1 MNRKFILTL
10 FGLLLFATFAF
21 AQRTIR
27 GKVTDAANNGMPI
40 PGVSVLVKGTNAG
53 SVTAADGTYTVN
65 VPTNGTVLIFRYIGF
80 VTQEKTIGN
89 STEVNASLTSDT
101 ETLEGVVVTALGIK
115 RSEKSVG
122 YSVQVVKGSDLTM
135 TKDNNVIGSLVGKVA
150 GAQVT
155 GSSGAN
161 LGGTQKIKLRG
172 INSVTGGG
180 SPLIVVDGTPFN
192 NGNFSNADA
201 NGVDLGN
208 LAQDLNPEDIESV
221 SVLKGPAAAA
231 LYGSRG
237 QYGAILYTTKKG
249 KAGKVSIEFSTS
261 NMIEKVGNFTPMQNI
276 YGVGN
281 NQTFLTFGAT
291 TPLAGQKYVTGNDE
305 SWGPKMDGTPVR
317 MYFSYYPQDSRFGQL
332 TPFVPQPNNIKDF
345 YETGFNTNNGI
356 TVSGGNENANVR
368 LSYNNTYIKGT
379 YPNTNLKRNNLG
391 LAASLKLA
399 EKLTAGANLNYA
411 NNDGIRPVQGYQG
424 SFTGASQ
431 WFQRNIDINELKNY
445 KYADGTIKNWNI
457 NPSTAAATTGL
468 FLANNPSDWNNPYF
482 DAYENLNLDDRNRFF
497 GDINLS
503 YQVLPELKLT
513 GFVRSDMYV
522 QRLRNY
528 RAIGGRFIGGT
539 ADGYSEGKYQNA
551 ENNYEFLAQYNK
563 NFGDVSLNLNAG
575 ANLLTQE
582 YSFLSQSTAGGLVS
596 PGWFNIAASVD
607 RPVANG
613 FLRKKQVRSMYAMA
627 SLGYKDIYFIDAT
640 VRNDISSALPSDNNS
655 YVYPSVSGSIVYSE
669 LLKWKPLSFGKFRMS
684 YAVAG
689 SDLSA
694 YEIAPVY
701 VAGTVYTGTPVINT
715 QTLPSVLRN
724 PNIKPSFAN
733 SFEVGT
739 DLKFFNNRVGFEF
752 TYYNQLNENQIINLT
767 VSPASGYGATV
778 VNAGKIRNKGV
789 ELSFNAIPVKS
800 TNFVWNTTLNFNK
813 NNNMV
818 EELHPDVKLLT
829 LGSNVYSSQTVYL
842 YAEEGKEFG
851 SIVGPGYA
859 KDAATGKI
867 LLDAADQPTRQLGVN
882 FGSAI
887 PDFTGGFRNTFQYKN
902 LDLGVMIDFQKGGK
916 FMSWTNMLAAKA
928 GTAELTAALN
938 ENGVNIREPLANGGG
953 VKVNGI
959 YAPGTM
965 KMVGGVSTNVGGQE
979 FNGYVDAREYYR
991 NRLGTYIYD
1000 EWIYDA
1006 SYIKLR
1012 EVSLGYTFSS
1022 KLAAKTPFSSIR
1034 IAAIARNPLMIWQD
1048 APKGVDPS
1056 ELSSGSASVSWI
1068 EKGELQTVRSFGFNL
1083 SVKF

>member
-1 MNRKFILTL
+1 MNRKFILIL
-10 FGLLLFATFAF
+10 FGFLLFATVTF
-21 AQRTIR
+21 AQKTIR
-27 GKVTDAANNGMPI
+27 GKVVDATDGKGI
-40 PGVSVLVKGTNAG
+40 PGVSVLVKGTTSGATTQTDG
-53 SVTAADGTYTVN
+53 SYAINVPSDGTTLVFKY
-65 VPTNGTVLIFRYIGF
+65 LGF
-80 VTQEKTIGN
+80 ATQEVAIGSKSEIN
-89 STEVNASLTSDT
+89 ITLASSA
-101 ETLEGVVVTALGIK
+101 ETLEGVIVTALGIK

-122 YSVQVVKGSDLTM
+122 YSVQVVKGGDLTM
-135 TKDNNVIGSLVGKVA
+135 TKDNNVIGALAGKIA

-172 INSVTGGG
+172 VNSVTGGG
-180 SPLIVVDGTPFN
+180 SPLIVIDGTPFN
-192 NGNFSNADA
+192 NGNFSNSDA

-208 LAQDLNPEDIESV
+208 LAQDLNPEDIETI

-249 KAGKVSIEFSTS
+249 KEGKMTVEFNTS
-261 NMIEKVGNFTPMQNI
+261 NMMEKVGNFTPMQNI

-291 TPLAGQKYVTGNDE
+291 TPLSGQKYVTGNDE
-305 SWGPKMDGTPVR
+305 SWGPKMDGTPIR
-317 MYFSYYPQDSRFGQL
+317 MYFSFYPQDSRFGQL
-332 TPFVPQPNNIKDF
+332 TPFSPQPNNIKDF

-356 TVSGGNENANVR
+356 TIAGGNEKINLR

-391 LAASLKLA
+391 LSSSIKIT

-431 WFQRNIDINELKNY
+431 WFQRNIDIKELKDY
-445 KYADGTIKNWNI
+445 KYPDGTIKNWNV
-457 NPSTAAATTGL
+457 NPSTAAATAGIILT
-468 FLANNPSDWNNPYF
+468 NNPSDWNNPYF
-482 DAYENLNLDDRNRFF
+482 DAYENLNLDDRDRFF

-503 YQVLPELKLT
+503 YQVLPELKLS

-528 RAIGGRFIGGT
+528 RALGGRFIGGT
-539 ADGYSEGKYQNA
+539 ADGYSEGKYQNT

-563 NFGDVSLNLNAG
+563 SFGDISLNVNAG

-582 YSFLSQSTAGGLVS
+582 YSYLSQSTAGGLVS

-613 FLRKKQVRSMYAMA
+613 YLRKKQVRSVYGMA

-640 VRNDISSALPSDNNS
+640 IRNDVSSALPSNNNS
-655 YVYPSVSGSIVYSE
+655 YVYPSVSGSVVFSE

-694 YEIAPVY
+694 YEISPVY

-724 PNIKPSFAN
+724 PNIEPSFAN

-739 DLKFFNNRVGFEF
+739 ELKFLNNRVGLDF

-778 VNAGKIRNKGV
+778 VNAGKIRNKGI
-789 ELSFNAIPVKS
+789 ELSLNAIPIKS
-800 TNFVWNTTLNFNK
+800 NNFTWNTVLNFNK

-829 LGSNVYSSQTVYL
+829 LGSNVYSNQTVFL

-859 KDAATGKI
+859 KDPSTGKI
-867 LLDAADQPTRQLGVN
+867 LLDAADQPVRQLGVD

-887 PDFTGGFRNTFQYKN
+887 PDFTGGFRNTFKYKN
-902 LDLGVMIDFQKGGK
+902 LDLGVMIDFQKGGN

-928 GTAELTAALN
+928 GTAEITAAMN
-938 ENGVNIREPLANGGG
+938 DKGFNIREPLANGGG
-953 VKVNGI
+953 VKVSGI
-959 YAPGTM
+959 YAPGTI
-965 KMVGGVSTNVGGQE
+965 KTINSVPTNVGGQE
-979 FNGYVDAREYYR
+979 FTGYVDAREYYR

-1012 EVSLGYTFSS
+1012 EVTLGYTLSN
-1022 KLAAKTPFSSIR
+1022 KLLAKTPFSSVR
-1034 IAAIARNPLMIWQD
+1034 IAAIARNPLMIWQK

-1056 ELSSGSASVSWI
+1056 ELSSGSGSVSWI

>member
-1 MNRKFILTL
+1 MNKKFTLTLLGLLLLTL
-10 FGLLLFATFAF
+10 FTY
-21 AQRTIR
+21 AQKTVR
-27 GKVTDAANNGMPI
+27 GKVTDASNGKGI
-40 PGVSVLVKGTNAG
+40 PGASVSVKGQTGNTVATSADGNFTINVPSNSSVLVFSYVGYATKE
-53 SVTAADGTYTVN
+53 VTVGNQLTIN
-65 VPTNGTVLIFRYIGF
+65 VVLSEDS
-80 VTQEKTIGN
+80 Q
-89 STEVNASLTSDT
+89 
-101 ETLEGVVVTALGIK
+101 TLEGVVVTALGIK
-115 RSEKSVG
+115 RSTKSIG
-122 YSVQVVKGSDLTM
+122 YAVQEVKGEDLTM
-135 TKDNNVIGSLVGKVA
+135 TKDNNVIGALAGKVA

-155 GSSGAN
+155 GSSGAS

-172 INSVTGGG
+172 VNSVTGGG
-180 SPLIVVDGTPFN
+180 QPLIVVDGTPFN
-192 NGNFSNADA
+192 NGNFSNSDA

-208 LAQDLNPEDIESV
+208 LAQDLNPEDIESI

-231 LYGSRG
+231 LYGARG

-249 KAGKVSIEFSTS
+249 KAGKTSVEFTTS

-291 TPLAGQKYVTGNDE
+291 TPLSGQKYVNGNDE

-345 YETGFNTNNGI
+345 FETGFNTNNGI
-356 TVSGGNENANVR
+356 TVTGGNEKANLR

-379 YPNTNLKRNNLG
+379 YPNTNLKRNNFG
-391 LAASLKLA
+391 LSSSIKIT

-411 NNDGIRPVQGYQG
+411 NNNGTRPVQGYQG

-445 KYADGTIKNWNI
+445 KYPDGTIKNWNV
-457 NPSTAAATTGL
+457 NPSTAAATTGIIL
-468 FLANNPSDWNNPYF
+468 TNNPSDWNNPYF
-482 DAYENLNLDDRNRFF
+482 DAYENLNLDDRDRFF

-503 YQVLPELKLT
+503 YQILPELKLS
-513 GFVRSDMYV
+513 GFVRSDMYT

-528 RAIGGRFIGGT
+528 RALGGRIISGA
-539 ADGYSEGKYQNA
+539 ADAYSEGKYQNT

-563 NFGDVSLNLNAG
+563 TFGDISLNVNAG

-582 YSFLSQSTAGGLVS
+582 YSYLSQSTAGGLVS
-596 PGWFNIAASVD
+596 PGWYNIAASID
-607 RPVANG
+607 RPNVSNY
-613 FLRKKQVRSMYAMA
+613 LRKKQVRSMYAMA
-627 SLGYKDIYFIDAT
+627 SFGYKDIYFVDAT
-640 VRNDISSALPSDNNS
+640 IRNDVSSALPSNNNS
-655 YVYPSVSGSIVYSE
+655 YVYPSVSGSIVFSE
-669 LLKWKPLSFGKFRMS
+669 LLKWKPLSFGKLRMS

-694 YEIAPVY
+694 YEISPIY

-715 QTLPSVLRN
+715 QTLPSTLRN
-724 PNIKPSFAN
+724 PNIEPSFAN
-733 SFEVGT
+733 SFEIGT
-739 DLKFFNNRVGFEF
+739 NLSFANNRIGIDF
-752 TYYNQLNENQIINLT
+752 TYYNQLNKNQIINLT
-767 VSPASGYGATV
+767 VSPASGYTSTV
-778 VNAGKIRNKGV
+778 INAGKIRNKGI
-789 ELSFNAIPVKS
+789 ELSLNAIPIKS
-800 TNFVWNTTLNFNK
+800 KNFTWNTIINFNK
-813 NNNMV
+813 NNNKV

-859 KDAATGKI
+859 KDPATGKI
-867 LLDAADQPTRQLGVN
+867 LLDNADQPIRQLGVN

-902 LDLGVMIDFQKGGK
+902 IDLGIMIDFQKGGK

-928 GTAELTAALN
+928 GTAEITAAMN
-938 ENGVNIREPLANGGG
+938 DRGANIRDLLTNGGG
-953 VKVNGI
+953 IKINGI

-965 KMVGGVSTNVGGQE
+965 KTINGTPTNVGGQE
-979 FNGYVDAREYYR
+979 FTGYVDAREYYR

-1012 EVSLGYTFSS
+1012 EVSLGYTLPN
-1022 KLAAKTPFSSIR
+1022 KILAKTPFSSFR

-1056 ELSSGSASVSWI
+1056 ELSSGSASISWI